1 MKNLIVAN
9 WKMNPVKL
17 VEAEKL
23 LGNIERG
30 IGKLKKTEVVVCPPF
45 SYLAN
50 LNKISKKLILGAQD
64 CFWQESGAFTGEVS
78 PAMLKNLGCQYV
90 IVGHSERRKY
100 QKESSEMI
108 NKKIKAVL
116 TAGLKPILCVAN
128 LAQLKKELSG
138 INKEVVVAY
147 EPLFAIGT
155 GKACSPKKAK
165 KMRDSVPVSQVL
177 YGGSVVP
184 GNAVDYIGE
193 AGFQGLLVGGA
204 SLKAREFLQIINNVD
219 EAKASSPTASKV

>member
-9 WKMNPVKL
+9 WKMNPVGL
-17 VEAEKL
+17 VEAERL
-23 LGNIERG
+23 LTSIDRG
-30 IGKLKKTEVVVCPPF
+30 IGRLNKTEVVVCPPF
-45 SYLAN
+45 PYLVN
-50 LNKISKKLILGAQD
+50 LSKRSKKTVLGAQD

-78 PAMLKNLGCQYV
+78 PEMLKALGCQYV

-116 TAGLKPILCVAN
+116 NVGLKPILCVAS
-128 LAQLKKELSG
+128 LAQLKKELLG
-138 INKEVVVAY
+138 INKEVIVAY
-147 EPLFAIGT
+147 EPLYAIGT

-165 KMRDSVPVSQVL
+165 KMRESMPVLQVL

-184 GNAVDYIGE
+184 GNAVDYITE

-204 SLKAREFLQIINNVD
+204 SLKAREFLQIINNV
-219 EAKASSPTASKV
+219 EKEEGSC

>member
-17 VEAEKL
+17 IEAEKL
-23 LGNIERG
+23 LGDIERG
-30 IGKLKKTEVVVCPPF
+30 IGRLKKTEVVVCPPF
-45 SYLAN
+45 PYLVG

-78 PAMLKNLGCQYV
+78 PVMLKALGCQYV

-116 TAGLKPILCVAN
+116 AAGLKPILCVAN
-128 LAQLKKELSG
+128 LAQLKKELLG
-138 INKEVVVAY
+138 VNKEVIVAY

-155 GKACSPKKAK
+155 GKACSLKKAK
-165 KMRDSVPVSQVL
+165 KMRESMPVLQVL

-184 GNAVDYIGE
+184 ENAVDYIIE